1 MTAPDILIA
10 LEPVAV
16 TFERLGVRYHVGG
29 SVASSA
35 QGVARATL
43 DIDLV
48 ADLGES
54 DVSGFARD
62 LEKEYYL
69 DEQTIRDAVRRRT
82 SFNLIHLET
91 MVKIDVFV
99 LKTRPYDR
107 EAFGRMI
114 ADTLLEGDDA
124 RQFYLATPEDT
135 ILHKLEWFEMGNRV
149 SQRQWHDVIGVMKVQ
164 GGTLDRVY
172 MERWAL
178 EIGVLDLLNEA
189 FAEAGD

>member
-10 LEPVAV
+10 LEPVAD
-16 TFERLGVRYHVGG
+16 TFERLNVRYHVGG

-54 DVSGFARD
+54 DVSGFTRD
-62 LEKEYYL
+62 LEKKYYL
-69 DEQTIRDAVRRRT
+69 DEQAIRDAVRRRS

-114 ADTLLEGDDA
+114 ADTLHEGDDA
-124 RQFYLATPEDT
+124 RKFYIATPED
-135 ILHKLEWFEMGNRV
+135 IIINKLEWFEMGNRV
-149 SQRQWHDVIGVMKVQ
+149 SPRQWRDVIGVMKVQ
-164 GGTLDRVY
+164 GDTLDRAY

-189 FAEAGD
+189 LAEAED

>member
-10 LEPVAV
+10 LEPVAEA
-16 TFERLGVRYHVGG
+16 FERLSVRYHVGG

-69 DEQTIRDAVRRRT
+69 DEQAIRDAVRRRT

-114 ADTLLEGDDA
+114 ADTLHEGDDA
-124 RQFYLATPEDT
+124 RKFYLATPEDI

-164 GGTLDRVY
+164 GDTLDRVY

-189 FAEAGD
+189 FAEAED

>member
-10 LEPVAV
+10 LVPVV
-16 TFERLGVRYHVGG
+16 ETFDRLGVRYHVGG

-48 ADLGES
+48 ADIGDS
-54 DVSGFARD
+54 VISGFVRD
-62 LEKEYYL
+62 LEREYYL
-69 DEQTIRDAVRRRT
+69 DEQAIRDAVRRRS

-91 MVKIDVFV
+91 MMKVDVFV

-114 ADTLLEGDDA
+114 ADTLQEGDDA
-124 RQFYLATPEDT
+124 RKFYLASPEDI
-135 ILHKLEWFEMGNRV
+135 ILNKLEWFEMGNRV
-149 SQRQWHDVIGVMKVQ
+149 SQRQLRDVIGVMKVQ
-164 GGTLDRVY
+164 GNALDRAY

-178 EIGVLDLLNEA
+178 EIGVLDLLNEV
-189 FAEAGD
+189 FAEAKD

>member
-10 LEPVAV
+10 LVPVV
-16 TFERLGVRYHVGG
+16 ETFDRLGVRYHVGG

-48 ADLGES
+48 ADIGDS
-54 DVSGFARD
+54 VISGFVRD
-62 LEKEYYL
+62 LEREYYL
-69 DEQTIRDAVRRRT
+69 DEQAIRDAVRRRS

-91 MVKIDVFV
+91 MMKVDVFV

-114 ADTLLEGDDA
+114 ADTLQEGDDA
-124 RQFYLATPEDT
+124 RKFYLASPEDI
-135 ILHKLEWFEMGNRV
+135 ILNKLEWFEMGNRV
-149 SQRQWHDVIGVMKVQ
+149 SQRQLRDVIGVMKVQ
-164 GGTLDRVY
+164 GNALDRAY

-178 EIGVLDLLNEA
+178 EIGVLDLLNEVV
-189 FAEAGD
+189 AEAKD

>member
-1 MTAPDILIA
+1 MTAPDILVA
-10 LEPVAV
+10 LEPVAE
-16 TFERLGVRYHVGG
+16 TFERLSVRYHVGG

-54 DVSGFARD
+54 DVSGFVRD

-69 DEQTIRDAVRRRT
+69 DEQAIRDAVRRRS

-91 MVKIDVFV
+91 MMKIDVFV

-114 ADTLLEGDDA
+114 ADTLREGDDA
-124 RQFYLATPEDT
+124 RKFYLASPEDT
-135 ILHKLEWFEMGNRV
+135 ILNKLEWFEMGNRV
-149 SQRQWHDVIGVMKVQ
+149 SQRQWRDVIGVMKVQ
-164 GGTLDRVY
+164 KDRLDRAY

-178 EIGVLDLLNEA
+178 EIGVLALLNEA
-189 FAEAGD
+189 FAEAED

>member
-1 MTAPDILIA
+1 MTAPDILVA
-10 LEPVAV
+10 LEPVAA
-16 TFERLGVRYHVGG
+16 TFERLSVRYHVGG

-54 DVSGFARD
+54 DVSGFTRD

-69 DEQTIRDAVRRRT
+69 DEQAIRDAVRRRT

-114 ADTLLEGDDA
+114 ADTLHEGDDA
-124 RQFYLATPEDT
+124 RKFYLASPEDT
-135 ILHKLEWFEMGNRV
+135 ILNKLEWFEMGNRV
-149 SQRQWHDVIGVMKVQ
+149 SQRQWRDVIGVMKVQ
-164 GGTLDRVY
+164 GGTLDRAY
-172 MERWAL
+172 MERWAQ

-189 FAEAGD
+189 LAEAED

>member
-10 LEPVAV
+10 LVPVAE

-48 ADLGES
+48 ADIGDS
-54 DVSGFARD
+54 DISGFVRD

-69 DEQTIRDAVRRRT
+69 DEQAIRDAVRRR
-82 SFNLIHLET
+82 SGFNLIHLET
-91 MVKIDVFV
+91 MMKIDVFV

-114 ADTLLEGDDA
+114 ADTLQEGDDA
-124 RQFYLATPEDT
+124 RKFYLATPEDI
-135 ILHKLEWFEMGNRV
+135 ILNKLEWFEMGNRV
-149 SQRQWHDVIGVMKVQ
+149 SQRQLHDVIGVMKVQ
-164 GGTLDRVY
+164 GDTLDRAY

-178 EIGVLDLLNEA
+178 EIGVLDLLNEV
-189 FAEAGD
+189 FAEAKD